1 MPAILANVVFFK
13 AVWALSLYGVIIDI
27 AWLGCAALLIF
38 MAWHVVTM
46 DSLGADFA
54 AGIVAVIVGMTLDTL
69 YLRAGLIEYGGQ
81 FPWTNFAPLWIA
93 ALWFNV
99 ALTLNH
105 CMKWMQ
111 SRLKLAAFFGLICG
125 PGSYAGAIALGA
137 AEVTGNPL
145 VLYSSIGIAWSLTVP
160 FLLLLTRRFHEFAE
174 RDAVPVPVG
183 A

>member
-13 AVWALSLYGVIIDI
+13 AVWALSLYGVIIDL
-27 AWLGCAALLIF
+27 AWLGCAALLTFIV
-38 MAWHVVTM
+38 WHVITM

-54 AGIVAVIVGMTLDTL
+54 AGIVAVMIGMTLDTL

-81 FPWTNFAPLWIA
+81 FPWTSFAPLWIG

-111 SRLKLAAFFGLICG
+111 SRLRIAALFGLVCG
-125 PGSYAGAIALGA
+125 PGSYAGAIALGV
-137 AEVTGNPL
+137 AEVTGNPI
-145 VLYSSIGIAWSLTVP
+145 VLYGSIGIAWAFTVP
-160 FLLLLTRRFHEFAE
+160 LLLLLTRRFHEVAD
-174 RDAVPVPVG
+174 RNALPVAVQ